1 MHASIHPAMESN
13 QGRKQVSQF
22 HCIFLW
28 IVHSDG
34 FTVASPLEETRSKG
48 ESSAN
53 SVGIA
58 FQCRDGSHSA
68 SFNTFRI
75 SSTTML
81 LPSSDRCSPSLQ
93 HDINYCLLAQAG
105 DKHKQQTTHVK
116 HAVFQSSLFCMACQ
130 RSTTFRCI
138 SLHRATH
145 ASEYRRQVSL
155 VRTISLSIVLLHT

>member
-1 MHASIHPAMESN
+1 MHASSHGVKSRP
-13 QGRKQVSQF
+13 QTSQS
-22 HCIFLW
+22 HGIFLW

-58 FQCRDGSHSA
+58 FQCRHGSHSA

-93 HDINYCLLAQAG
+93 HKNYCLLIQAG
-105 DKHKQQTTHVK
+105 DKNKQQTTHVK
-116 HAVFQSSLFCMACQ
+116 HAVIQSSLFCMACQ
-130 RSTTFRCI
+130 RSTTFRFI
-138 SLHRATH
+138 SLHKATQ